1 MEDIIWKRLEKLDS
15 NDLNFIHYYS
25 LDVEVK
31 YQDIE
36 ILYKNYLSKYYFE
49 TESNNNIFNDD
60 EADKVSLKLSLF
72 EPTLAIVIEELFE
85 SSIKRLDDDLLL
97 FYIKD
102 QDCALILFK
111 SFYPLDEIEE
121 VRLPHYCYYIKNL
134 NTLKFFEKQFQDNE
148 SLCLMYCSI

>member
-60 EADKVSLKLSLF
+60 
-72 EPTLAIVIEELFE
+72 
-85 SSIKRLDDDLLL
+85 
-97 FYIKD
+97 
-102 QDCALILFK
+102 
-111 SFYPLDEIEE
+111 
-121 VRLPHYCYYIKNL
+121 
-134 NTLKFFEKQFQDNE
+134 
-148 SLCLMYCSI
+148 